1 MTILM
6 AKGSV
11 VLSYSGRINPMN
23 YFTYKQS
30 RMSDFF
36 HHFDSTKSKITYDSL
51 VTSTNGYRYKVLSQ
65 INNLFYYWNRQRCF
79 RHTDPYNPWR
89 LPEKPENCSRADIAR
104 AYRLGS
110 GF

>member
-1 MTILM
+1 M
-6 AKGSV
+6 K
-11 VLSYSGRINPMN
+11 YSA
-23 YFTYKQS
+23 YKQS
-30 RMSDFF
+30 GISDFY
-36 HHFDSTKSKITYDSL
+36 HNLDSTKFQITYNSL
-51 VTSTNGYRYKVLSQ
+51 VTSTDGYRDKVLSQ

-89 LPEKPENCSRADIAR
+89 LPEEPENCSRADIAR